1 MAAAHQGWRQHRNC
15 RSVPP
20 VPPLPLQSRSVHTLF
35 RTLCESVTRGVDGS
49 RHSSAE
55 PKKQAKRIA
64 ECKTAGW
71 VEAEWCTGG
80 WARRQRHKLGK
91 GRSRQQAQGRGRGR
105 GRGSKAGSTGY
116 TKKWVGCGQGNIHG
130 GQGNIHS
137 RLIGGAEAG
146 QAGAKKRAAA
156 ARPVP
161 ASSDGWAATF
171 ISGPPQPG
179 WLPHPLRRHTTLA
192 QAQGRH
198 QLRAAQLLLR
208 VGVHLL
214 HLLHLPLLHLL
225 LLHLLLLLLLHLVLH
240 LQLLQERG
248 VDARRQARHALRLQ
262 GEPASGMKGEL
273 PVSHQSIPP
282 WAQQRQ
288 TAPRAT
294 DTRRGLHNPGNK
306 KKAARSL
313 LKLTIMPP
321 GGGRMP

>member
-15 RSVPP
+15 RPVPP
-20 VPPLPLQSRSVHTLF
+20 VPPLPPLPLQSRSVHTLF

-91 GRSRQQAQGRGRGR
+91 GRSRQQAQGRGRG
-105 GRGSKAGSTGY
+105 SKAGSTGY
-116 TKKWVGCGQGNIHG
+116 RKKWVGCGQGNIHG

-137 RLIGGAEAG
+137 WLIGGAEAG

-161 ASSDGWAATF
+161 AGSDGWAATF

-214 HLLHLPLLHLL
+214 HLPL
-225 LLHLLLLLLLHLVLH
+225 LLHLLLHLHLLLVLH

-262 GEPASGMKGEL
+262 QGHTGERCCLSATRGC
-273 PVSHQSIPP
+273 H
-282 WAQQRQ
+282 R
-288 TAPRAT
+288 TAAGIAFSTNRDANQGT
-294 DTRRGLHNPGNK
+294 DLRH
-306 KKAARSL
+306 
-313 LKLTIMPP
+313 
-321 GGGRMP
+321 

>member
-15 RSVPP
+15 RPVPP

-91 GRSRQQAQGRGRGR
+91 GRSRQQAQGRGS
-105 GRGSKAGSTGY
+105 GSKAGSTGY
-116 TKKWVGCGQGNIHG
+116 TKKWVGC

-214 HLLHLPLLHLL
+214 HLPLLHLL
-225 LLHLLLLLLLHLVLH
+225 LLLLH